1 MEYKVKQPQFKTI
14 KSKAPASPQPTA
26 VESFE
31 HATKEE
37 IEGTVSLFKQR
48 SKDESNLKEKNTSTE
63 FWFAVYFAD
72 EEQRNEFLEKAGLL
86 KKMEDQ
92 YINGE
97 DFAKAMG
104 IELTKKKIDTPK
116 AFRKNKG
123 FDKLL
128 M

>member
-14 KSKAPASPQPTA
+14 KSKVKATPPPAI
-26 VESFE
+26 ESFE
-31 HATKEE
+31 DATKEE
-37 IEGTVSLFKQR
+37 IEGVTSLFKQR
-48 SKDESNLKEKNTSTE
+48 SKDESNLKQKNTSTE

-72 EEQRNEFLEKAGLL
+72 EDQRNEFLQKADLL
-86 KKMEDQ
+86 KKMNDQ

-97 DFAKAMG
+97 DSAKAMG
-104 IELTKKKIDTPK
+104 VELTKKRIDTPK
-116 AFRKNKG
+116 SFRKNKG